1 MRATE
6 VFGLKAQKYAQY
18 RWDYA
23 PQAIET
29 ILEVTGVSSQSSV
42 ADIGAGTGILTRHLI
57 GKVRRVYAVEPNAQM
72 RRQAETSLGA
82 HPTCTVVDGRAEATT
97 LPDCSIDLITVAQAI
112 HWFEPRATRTE
123 FWRILKPGGWLALL
137 RNYGTDPLER
147 EAVDQVFSDENGCNR
162 EAWAARPE
170 RKPVSYFYG
179 TEDYVQQVYP
189 FTTQRTW
196 DQFIGSLSTAST
208 APDEGDP
215 RYARFVR
222 AAREVFRR
230 LAPGGV
236 LESQVETELCLGRI
250 GRS

>member
-1 MRATE
+1 M
-6 VFGLKAQKYAQY
+6 
-18 RWDYA
+18 
-23 PQAIET
+23 
-29 ILEVTGVSSQSSV
+29 TGVSPESSV
-42 ADIGAGTGILTRHLI
+42 ADVGAGTGILTRHLI
-57 GKVRRVYAVEPNAQM
+57 GKAGQVYAVEPNAQM

-82 HPTCTVVDGRAEATT
+82 HPSCTIVDGRAEATT
-97 LPDCSIDLITVAQAI
+97 LPDHSIDLITVAQAI

-123 FWRILKPGGWLALL
+123 FWRILQPGGWLALL

-162 EAWAARPE
+162 EAWSARPE
-170 RKPVSYFYG
+170 RKPVGFFYG

-196 DQFIGSLSTAST
+196 EAFIGSLSTAST
-208 APDEGDP
+208 APDEGNP

-222 AAREVFRR
+222 AAREVFAR

-236 LESQVETELCLGRI
+236 LESRVETELCLGRI
-250 GRS
+250 RRS